1 MEDGEPG
8 PRQGVG
14 FQLRYRLLD
23 GRHGVDDIGAG
34 FALSIERH
42 RRLAEY
48 ADIGARLL
56 MREGHGRDVADDH
69 PPEPAAVIVA
79 NAAQHHLF
87 DLAGLHELALGAHD
101 VTAFAFLDIARGGR
115 DVGASQG
122 VDHLG
127 HGQAVARH
135 AIRVDGD
142 LQLALAAAIHVDPG
156 DALHPLQPILHRVL
170 DEITEG
176 VDRAIIAVGALDDE
190 PGDRVVL
197 GARRAE
203 GRLIGLIRIGGDPV
217 QPIGDQEEGAIHI
230 LADLELE
237 CDAAAAILGA
247 RRHLLDAL
255 QAAQH
260 LFLLVDDLA
269 LDLCGGGTRP
279 AGSDGND
286 RLSNVGRELDRD
298 SVERDEP
305 KQQRHQHR
313 SDDGDRTLDGYP
325 NKIHPWN
332 AHMWNV
338 HIIDF

>member
-1 MEDGEPG
+1 MTNGEPG
-8 PRQGVG
+8 SRQGIG
-14 FQLRYRLLD
+14 FQLRYRLFD
-23 GRHGVDDIGAG
+23 RRHGVDDIGAG
-34 FALSIERH
+34 FALGVDCH
-42 RRLAEY
+42 RRLAED

-56 MREGHGRDVADDH
+56 MREGHGRDVADNH
-69 PPEPAAVIVA
+69 PPEPAAVVIA
-79 NAAQHHLF
+79 HAAQHHLL

-101 VTAFAFLDIARGGR
+101 VTALAFLDIAGGGR

-142 LQLALAAAIHVDPG
+142 LQLALAAAIDVDPG
-156 DALHPLQPILHRVL
+156 DPLHPLKPVLNRIL

-176 VDRAIIAVGALDDE
+176 VDRAIIAIGALDDE

-203 GRLIGLIRIGGDPV
+203 RRLIGLIRISGNPV
-217 QPIGDQEEGAIHI
+217 QPIGDQQECSIHV

-237 CDAAAAILGA
+237 RDAAAAILGA
-247 RRHLLDAL
+247 RGHLLDAL

-260 LFLLVDDLA
+260 LFLFVDDFA
-269 LDLCGGGTRP
+269 LDFGRGSTWP

-286 RLSNVGRELDRD
+286 WLSNVGRELDRD

-325 NKIHPWN
+325 NKIHP
-332 AHMWNV
+332 
-338 HIIDF
+338 